1 MFRVSDVRGH
11 LVGYNWRKVGESRE
25 IPPIGRGHRY
35 RWRREQPSKNL
46 PRPRPLPRPTRPKE
60 EKRKR
65 EEPKREVLRAAQIMS
80 FPVVTLYSDE
90 TLERAWE
97 IFQEHRF
104 RHILVISRDG
114 KLVGILSDRDML
126 RCDKDRKT
134 TEVEEIMAI
143 NILSAARDTSVR
155 EIARAMFRERIGCMP
170 IVDREGN
177 VVGIL
182 TRSDVLRAIMN
193 VSTLEFWI

>member
-1 MFRVSDVRGH
+1 MFRVSDIHGDWVP
-11 LVGYNWRKVGESRE
+11 YNWRKVGESRE

-35 RWRREQPSKNL
+35 RWRREQPSRNL
-46 PRPRPLPRPTRPKE
+46 PKPSPLPRPTRPKE

-65 EEPKREVLRAAQIMS
+65 EQPKREVLRAAQIMS
-80 FPVVTLYSDE
+80 FPVVTLYPDD
-90 TLERAWE
+90 TLEFAWE
-97 IFQEHRF
+97 LFQKHRF
-104 RHILVISRDG
+104 RHILVVSHDG

-126 RCDKDRKT
+126 RCQLDRKT
-134 TEVEEIMAI
+134 SLVEEIMSI
-143 NILSAARDTSVR
+143 NILSASRDTSVR